1 MWPAW
6 SISAKCLSRTTANRC
21 CLSGALRVV
30 AVFAIDDENGTFDA
44 AEKLYGLR
52 RVKGLRRNSPMQRI
66 KFPDPLA
73 LGILLH
79 S

>member
-1 MWPAW
+1 MTGMVDFREMFV
-6 SISAKCLSRTTANRC
+6 SDNRQP
-21 CLSGALRVV
+21 LLFVGALRVV